1 MNRIESAILSNLIQD
16 EEYLRKTF
24 PFLESVYFQ
33 DYNER
38 LLFNLIK
45 EYIDEYKTNP
55 SKDELSTMLSNA
67 DNISEDNYGTIDTMI
82 TNLNGSYKL
91 EWIVDETEKFCQ
103 KQAIYNAIMDSI
115 KIIDDTT
122 DDIRGE
128 NDIPGILTD
137 ALSVTFDP
145 NIGHDFFDD
154 SDKRFDYYHT
164 TESKIPFD
172 IKNLNEITSGG
183 ISNKSLNIILAG
195 TGVGK
200 SLFMCHCASANL
212 NAGYNVLYITLEM
225 AEERIAERID
235 ANLLS
240 VPIVDL
246 PSMTKTEY
254 DSKLGKAFKKMETNA
269 EDNKREGGKLI
280 VKEYPTA
287 TAHTGHFRHLIN
299 ELKMK
304 KKFKPDIIYVDYINI
319 CSSARITKFNENVNS
334 YTYIKAIAEELRGLA
349 VEMDVPIMS
358 ATQLNRSGFTDS
370 DPDLTN
376 TAESFG
382 LPATADLMIVLISNE
397 ELDEQNQMKV
407 KQLKNRYNDPTHL
420 RAFIIG
426 VDRGKM
432 RLYDVEQ
439 DAQNDI
445 ITLDIEQRETK
456 EETTVYDNKDWTL

>member
-24 PFLESVYFQ
+24 PFLNGAYFQ

-38 LLFNLIK
+38 LLFGLMK
-45 EYIDEYKTNP
+45 DYIDEYKTNP
-55 SKDELSTMLSNA
+55 SKDELSTMLSNS
-67 DNISEDNYGTIDTMI
+67 DNITEENYDTIDTMI

-91 EWIVDETEKFCQ
+91 DWIVDETEKFCQ
-103 KQAIYNAIMDSI
+103 KQAVYNAIMDSI
-115 KIIDDTT
+115 KIIDDKT
-122 DDIRGE
+122 DDVRGE

-154 SDKRFDYYHT
+154 SDQRFEYYHT
-164 TESKIPFD
+164 KESKVPFD

-212 NAGYNVLYITLEM
+212 NAGYDVLYITLEM

-246 PSMTKTEY
+246 PSITKTEY

-269 EDNKREGGKLI
+269 KDNEREPGKLI

-319 CSSARITKFNENVNS
+319 CSSARISKFNENVNS
-334 YTYIKAIAEELRGLA
+334 YTYVKAIAEELRGLA

-358 ATQLNRSGFTDS
+358 ATQLNRSGFADS

-382 LPATADLMIVLISNE
+382 LPATADLMIALISNE
-397 ELDEQNQMKV
+397 ELDEQNQIKV

-420 RAFIIG
+420 RAFIVG

-445 ITLDIEQRETK
+445 ITMNTVSGDDD
-456 EETTVYDNKDWTL
+456 TTFYEGFKL

>member
-1 MNRIESAILSNLIQD
+1 MNRIESAILCNLIQD

-24 PFLESVYFQ
+24 PYLESAYFQ
-33 DYNER
+33 EYNER

-55 SKDELSTMLSNA
+55 SKDELSTMLSNS
-67 DNISEDNYGTIDTMI
+67 DNITEDNYNEIDTMI
-82 TNLNGSYKL
+82 SNLNGSYKL
-91 EWIVDETEKFCQ
+91 EWSVDETEKFCQ
-103 KQAIYNAIMDSI
+103 KQAVYNAIMDSI
-115 KIIDDTT
+115 KIIDDTS

-154 SDKRFDYYHT
+154 SDQRFDYYHT
-164 TESKIPFD
+164 KESKIPFD
-172 IKNLNEITSGG
+172 LHNFNEITSGG

-200 SLFMCHCASANL
+200 SLFMCHCAAANL

-246 PSMTKTEY
+246 PSITKTEY
-254 DSKLGKAFKKMETNA
+254 DSKLGKAFKVMETNA
-269 EDNKREGGKLI
+269 KDNERESGKLI

-287 TAHTGHFRHLIN
+287 TAHTGHFRHLLN
-299 ELKMK
+299 ELSMK
-304 KKFKPDIIYVDYINI
+304 KKFKPDVIYVDYINI

-334 YTYIKAIAEELRGLA
+334 YTYVKSIAEELRGLA

-358 ATQLNRSGFTDS
+358 ATQLNRSGFADS

-376 TAESFG
+376 TSESFG
-382 LPATADLMIVLISNE
+382 LPATADLMIALITNE
-397 ELDEQNQMKV
+397 ELEEQNQIKV
-407 KQLKNRYNDPTHL
+407 KQLKNRYNDPTYL

-445 ITLDIEQRETK
+445 ISMNTIGKETD
-456 EETTVYDNKDWTL
+456 EDTTFYEGFKL